1 MYKLM
6 VVDDEVMVRDALI
19 ELLDL
24 EALGFTLAGTASNGV
39 EALEY
44 FDEDDVEV
52 LITDINMPF
61 LDGLELVHEI
71 RKRGNDCRVIFLT
84 GYDEF
89 EYAKE
94 AVALNVEKYIL
105 KPITKNE
112 ITDVL
117 KDIKLSLD
125 EKYSQSQQIE
135 KLKADYDKNKRLFE
149 EMSIF
154 GILDGQLPDSML
166 VENIKSLNENV
177 REDDFVLASV
187 IEISSFKDLVERG
200 FASNYSM
207 FFYTIMEFSRNDLS
221 KKGEFL
227 LIKGKE
233 NKIVVICLNPDKTGN
248 IEFIFNHLIRNINL
262 TFNVDVSIGMGSKN
276 KGISSLKKS
285 YNDAM
290 TSLGNQ
296 LIDGSNRVI
305 VFRENMNPSSI
316 DEAQVYKKISN
327 IIDAI
332 RVNDRSKINKNLDLF
347 FSLLSFNCVE
357 SSVFRTYV
365 LNLLVKIFENFNKYF
380 DSEKMAIDFSAIS
393 IIVNSKSESEIR
405 EGIAKYIDG
414 ISQAIEKSKSDERK
428 EIIREASEYLKENY
442 QEPLLDLTTLAS
454 ELHVSTSY
462 ISKEF
467 KRIKGKTVIEFLTDI
482 RMDKAKELL
491 KTTNLKVFEISM
503 QVGYEDA
510 NYFSYNFRKH
520 IGTSPLKY
528 RKS

>member
-19 ELLDL
+19 NLLDL
-24 EALGFTLAGTASNGV
+24 NSLGFTLAGTASNGV

-94 AVALNVEKYIL
+94 AVALDVEKYIL

-112 ITDVL
+112 ITAVL

-125 EKYSQSQQIE
+125 EKYNQNEQIN
-135 KLKADYDKNKRLFE
+135 KLRADYDKNKRLFE
-149 EMSIF
+149 EMNIF
-154 GILDGQLPDSML
+154 GILDGKLPASML
-166 VENIKSLNENV
+166 ADSIMSLGGDIDEG
-177 REDDFVLASV
+177 EMVLASI
-187 IEISSFKDLVERG
+187 IEIKSFQEIVERD
-200 FASNYSM
+200 FASNYPM
-207 FFYTIMEFSRNDLS
+207 FIYTIMEFSRSELE
-221 KKGEFL
+221 KKGSFL

-233 NKIVVICLNPDKTGN
+233 NRIVAICLNPDK
-248 IEFIFNHLIRNINL
+248 ISSMEIVFNQLIRDINL
-262 TFNVDVSIGMGSKN
+262 TFAVDVSVGMGSKN
-276 KGISSLKKS
+276 KGLSSLKKS
-285 YNDAM
+285 YNDALS
-290 TSLGNQ
+290 SLENQ
-296 LIDGSNRVI
+296 LINASNRVI
-305 VFRENMNPSSI
+305 VFRENMNSTSI
-316 DEAQVYKKISN
+316 DEGQVYEKISN
-327 IIDAI
+327 IIDGI
-332 RVNDRSKINKNLDLF
+332 RVNDKTKVNKNLDLF

-357 SSVFRTYV
+357 SSVFRTYA
-365 LNLLVKIFENFNKYF
+365 LNLLVKIFENFHKYF
-380 DSEKMAIDFSAIS
+380 DSEKLAIDFSAVS
-393 IIVNSKSESEIR
+393 TIVNSKSESEIR
-405 EGIAKYIDG
+405 EGIANYIDG
-414 ISQAIEKSKSDERK
+414 ISLTIEKSKSDERK
-428 EIIREASEYLKENY
+428 EIIREAIAYLNANY
-442 QEPLLDLTTLAS
+442 QEPFLDLASLAS